1 VIDLIEPRPPA
12 AAGDL
17 EAAEARLDELG
28 HRIPPS
34 YRAFLAEH
42 DGGEPVRGYF
52 RFTQN
57 DRDEED
63 MVQEFL
69 GVAPVEPPRLNL
81 ADTAGVL
88 GDGVPSGV
96 LAIAPDPLGN
106 YVCLD
111 TRDGRDG
118 PVLFWDHEEGF
129 DPPDESN
136 LHEIAPDLQTFLDS
150 LTEQPQ
156 QTPAPPPRP
165 GGLRRL
171 FGR

>member
-12 AAGDL
+12 SAGDL
-17 EAAEARLDELG
+17 EAAETRLADLG

-42 DGGEPVRGYF
+42 DGGEPVRGHF
-52 RFTQN
+52 RFEQD

-69 GVAPVEPPRLNL
+69 GVAPVESPRLNL
-81 ADTAGVL
+81 QRAAGIL
-88 GDGVPSGV
+88 GDMPSGV
-96 LAIAPDPLGN
+96 LPIALDPLGN
-106 YVCLD
+106 FVCLD

-118 PVLFWDHEEGF
+118 PVLFWDHEAGF

-136 LHEIAPDLQTFLDS
+136 LYELAPDLRTFLDS
-150 LTEQPQ
+150 LTEQP
-156 QTPAPPPRP
+156 PAAPPPPPR